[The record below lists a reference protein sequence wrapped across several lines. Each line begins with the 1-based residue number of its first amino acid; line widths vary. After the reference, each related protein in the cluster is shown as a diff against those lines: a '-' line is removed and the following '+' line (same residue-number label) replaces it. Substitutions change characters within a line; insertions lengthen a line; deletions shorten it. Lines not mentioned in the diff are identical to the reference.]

1 MQVVHAPGA
10 GCYGHNGSDDAA
22 LEAALVA
29 RAFPGR
35 AVLLKW
41 SREDE
46 HAWEPYGPAMR
57 LELRADIDRGGSIGY
72 WSHETYSDT
81 HVLRSRS
88 DIVSA
93 RPQTSSLRRATSR
106 IRCARPS
113 RRRTSPRTAGIHRN
127 ATPAY
132 AFPETRI
139 VKHLVH

>member
-22 LEAALVA
+22 LEAAIVA

-57 LELRADIDRGGSIGY
+57 IEM
-72 WSHETYSDT
+72 
-81 HVLRSRS
+81 
-88 DIVSA
+88 
-93 RPQTSSLRRATSR
+93 RRIWTTAATSATGR
-106 IRCARPS
+106 T
-113 RRRTSPRTAGIHRN
+113 RRT
-127 ATPAY
+127 ATP
-132 AFPETRI
+132 T
-139 VKHLVH
+139 